1 MKKFLTFLLAFSLC
15 LTVFGTYGFESPVVC
30 TDESCD
36 EHNHA
41 GHVLLAADTADYL
54 TATVTSQQ
62 YNEKQGT
69 FTVLIYI
76 ELLSESKI
84 SGGTVTIRT
93 EGSVLKNPK
102 LSSMSYLFGELI
114 SEDEITTSS
123 SGTYTYFTV
132 KIPEKGEDTRSSY
145 GSISIVYSVDSEYL
159 DLVSSL
165 RAQTL
170 TVSGSVKKADG
181 TTMVFYPSPSS
192 LKAYVCN
199 HNNIVTK
206 IIKQPTCQDAG
217 IVMVSAYAVHPDV
230 VNAGE
235 YVFSQSFP
243 GAVQATA
250 AATFAVEDLGAQ
262 RIAIVAV
269 DLDFGKE
276 QSAYFKAKA
285 AELGAEIV
293 SEDYIAMSDNDMT
306 SVVSKIKNENVDLIY
321 MPNYY
326 AHASEV
332 CRQVALQGLDVDILG
347 CEGADSWQL
356 LLTAGEYAEGLYI
369 TTNMDRDDP
378 NESTQAYIENYRA
391 EYDMEPDMVGAS
403 VYDAF
408 EVLFAAM
415 KEVGTD
421 PAAMQEYIAAM
432 KDFDTVTGT
441 LMYYTSAGSAVKPV
455 QIQQVGEDLQFHS
468 YSVIDDI
475 QIIDGDN
482 IPVVEY

>member
-1 MKKFLTFLLAFSLC
+1 MIMKKLLSTLLALAMAMS
-15 LTVFGTYGFESPVVC
+15 
-30 TDESCD
+30 
-36 EHNHA
+36 
-41 GHVLLAADTADYL
+41 LAACGGDTS
-54 TATVTSQQ
+54 TPTGS
-62 YNEKQGT
+62 G
-69 FTVLIYI
+69 
-76 ELLSESKI
+76 
-84 SGGTVTIRT
+84 SGGTSQTQ
-93 EGSVLKNPK
+93 
-102 LSSMSYLFGELI
+102 
-114 SEDEITTSS
+114 SEDPIKIGFFAPVSAASAAADGQSAQQSAELAVKLINEAGINGRTVELVDYDDALDTAEAANIAEKLTTAD
-123 SGTYTYFTV
+123 G
-132 KIPEKGEDTRSSY
+132 
-145 GSISIVYSVDSEYL
+145 VDA
-159 DLVSSL
+159 V
-165 RAQTL
+165 
-170 TVSGSVKKADG
+170 VSGSYSG
-181 TTMVFYPSPSS
+181 P
-192 LKAYVCN
+192 
-199 HNNIVTK
+199 TK
-206 IIKQPTCQDAG
+206 VAAPICQDAG

-285 AELGAEIV
+285 TELGAEIV

-306 SVVSKIKNENVDLIY
+306 SVISKIKNENVDLIY

-356 LLTAGEYAEGLYI
+356 LQTAGEYAEGLYI

-391 EYDMEPDMVGAS
+391 EYNMEPDMVGAS

-421 PAAMQEYIAAM
+421 PAAMQEYIANM

>member
-1 MKKFLTFLLAFSLC
+1 MKKLLSTLLALTMVMSLVAC
-15 LTVFGTYGFESPVVC
+15 GSGDTSTPSDASTPSSSDSGGSSQGQSEDPIKIGFFAPV
-30 TDESCD
+30 S
-36 EHNHA
+36 A
-41 GHVLLAADTADYL
+41 ASAAADGQSAQQSAELAVKLINEAGGINGRTVELVDYDDALDTAEAANIAEKLTTAD
-54 TATVTSQQ
+54 
-62 YNEKQGT
+62 G
-69 FTVLIYI
+69 
-76 ELLSESKI
+76 
-84 SGGTVTIRT
+84 
-93 EGSVLKNPK
+93 
-102 LSSMSYLFGELI
+102 
-114 SEDEITTSS
+114 
-123 SGTYTYFTV
+123 
-132 KIPEKGEDTRSSY
+132 
-145 GSISIVYSVDSEYL
+145 VDA
-159 DLVSSL
+159 V
-165 RAQTL
+165 
-170 TVSGSVKKADG
+170 VSGSYSG
-181 TTMVFYPSPSS
+181 P
-192 LKAYVCN
+192 
-199 HNNIVTK
+199 TK
-206 IIKQPTCQDAG
+206 VAAPICQDAG

-285 AELGAEIV
+285 TELGAEIV

-306 SVVSKIKNENVDLIY
+306 SVISKIKNENVDLIY

-356 LLTAGEYAEGLYI
+356 LQTAGEYAEGLYI

-391 EYDMEPDMVGAS
+391 EYNMEPDMVGAS

-421 PAAMQEYIAAM
+421 PAAMQEYIANM

>member
-1 MKKFLTFLLAFSLC
+1 MKKLLSTLLALTMVMSLVAC
-15 LTVFGTYGFESPVVC
+15 GSGDTSTPSDASTPSSSDSGGSSQGQSEDPIKIGFFAPV
-30 TDESCD
+30 S
-36 EHNHA
+36 A
-41 GHVLLAADTADYL
+41 ASAAADGQSAQQSAELAVKLINEAGGINGRTVELVDYDDALDTAEAANIAEKLTTAD
-54 TATVTSQQ
+54 
-62 YNEKQGT
+62 G
-69 FTVLIYI
+69 
-76 ELLSESKI
+76 
-84 SGGTVTIRT
+84 
-93 EGSVLKNPK
+93 
-102 LSSMSYLFGELI
+102 
-114 SEDEITTSS
+114 
-123 SGTYTYFTV
+123 
-132 KIPEKGEDTRSSY
+132 
-145 GSISIVYSVDSEYL
+145 VDA
-159 DLVSSL
+159 V
-165 RAQTL
+165 
-170 TVSGSVKKADG
+170 VSGSYSG
-181 TTMVFYPSPSS
+181 P
-192 LKAYVCN
+192 
-199 HNNIVTK
+199 TK
-206 IIKQPTCQDAG
+206 VAAPICQDAG

-285 AELGAEIV
+285 TELGAEIV

-306 SVVSKIKNENVDLIY
+306 SVISKIKNEDVDLIY

-356 LLTAGEYAEGLYI
+356 LQTAGEYAEGLYI

-391 EYDMEPDMVGAS
+391 EYNMEPDMVGAS

-421 PAAMQEYIAAM
+421 SAAMQEYIANM

>member
-1 MKKFLTFLLAFSLC
+1 MKKLVSTLLALAMLLS
-15 LTVFGTYGFESPVVC
+15 
-30 TDESCD
+30 
-36 EHNHA
+36 
-41 GHVLLAADTADYL
+41 LAACG
-54 TATVTSQQ
+54 
-62 YNEKQGT
+62 N
-69 FTVLIYI
+69 
-76 ELLSESKI
+76 
-84 SGGTVTIRT
+84 
-93 EGSVLKNPK
+93 
-102 LSSMSYLFGELI
+102 
-114 SEDEITTSS
+114 TSS
-123 SGTYTYFTV
+123 SSAGSAGSAGSSGSSSSGGSSDPIRIGFFAPVSAASAAADGQSAQQSAELAV
-132 KIPEKGEDTRSSY
+132 KLINENGGINGRMVELVDYDDGLDTAEAANIAEK
-145 GSISIVYSVDSEYL
+145 
-159 DLVSSL
+159 
-165 RAQTL
+165 L
-170 TVSGSVKKADG
+170 TTADGVAAVVSGSYSG
-181 TTMVFYPSPSS
+181 P
-192 LKAYVCN
+192 
-199 HNNIVTK
+199 TK
-206 IIKQPTCQDAG
+206 VAAPICQDAG

-235 YVFSQSFP
+235 YIFSQSFP

-250 AATFAVEDLGAQ
+250 AATFAVNDLKAQ

-306 SVVSKIKNENVDLIY
+306 SVISKIKSENVDLIY
-321 MPNYY
+321 IPNYY

-356 LLTAGEYAEGLYI
+356 LQTAGEYAEGLYI

-391 EYDMEPDMVGAS
+391 EYNMEPDMVGAS

-421 PAAMQEYIAAM
+421 SDAMQEYIANM
-432 KDFDTVTGT
+432 KDFATVTGT

-475 QIIDGDN
+475 SIIDGDN
-482 IPVVEY
+482 IEQVTY

>member
-1 MKKFLTFLLAFSLC
+1 MIMKKLLSTLLALAMAMS
-15 LTVFGTYGFESPVVC
+15 
-30 TDESCD
+30 
-36 EHNHA
+36 
-41 GHVLLAADTADYL
+41 LAACGGDTS
-54 TATVTSQQ
+54 TPTGS
-62 YNEKQGT
+62 G
-69 FTVLIYI
+69 
-76 ELLSESKI
+76 
-84 SGGTVTIRT
+84 SGGTSQTQ
-93 EGSVLKNPK
+93 
-102 LSSMSYLFGELI
+102 
-114 SEDEITTSS
+114 SEDPIKIGFFAPVSAASAAADGQSAQQSAELAVKLINEAGGINGRTVELVDYDDALDTAEAANIAEKLTTAD
-123 SGTYTYFTV
+123 G
-132 KIPEKGEDTRSSY
+132 
-145 GSISIVYSVDSEYL
+145 VDA
-159 DLVSSL
+159 V
-165 RAQTL
+165 
-170 TVSGSVKKADG
+170 VSGSYSG
-181 TTMVFYPSPSS
+181 P
-192 LKAYVCN
+192 
-199 HNNIVTK
+199 TK
-206 IIKQPTCQDAG
+206 VAAPICQDAG

-285 AELGAEIV
+285 TELGAEIV

-306 SVVSKIKNENVDLIY
+306 SVISKIKNENVDLIY

-356 LLTAGEYAEGLYI
+356 LETAGEYAKGLYI
-369 TTNMDRDDP
+369 TTNMNRDDA
-378 NESTQAYIENYRA
+378 NEGTQAYIKNYQA
-391 EYDMEPDMVGAS
+391 EYKMEPDMVGAS

-408 EVLFAAM
+408 QVLFAAF
-415 KEVGTD
+415 ENVGTD
-421 PAAMQEYIAAM
+421 PAAMRDYIAGL

-455 QIQQVGEDLQFHS
+455 QIQQVGDDILFHS
-468 YSVIDDI
+468 YGIIDDI
-475 QIIDGDN
+475 NIIDGDK
-482 IPVVEY
+482 VEKVTY

>member
-1 MKKFLTFLLAFSLC
+1 MKKLLSTLLALTMVMSLVAC
-15 LTVFGTYGFESPVVC
+15 GSG
-30 TDESCD
+30 
-36 EHNHA
+36 
-41 GHVLLAADTADYL
+41 DTS
-54 TATVTSQQ
+54 T
-62 YNEKQGT
+62 
-69 FTVLIYI
+69 
-76 ELLSESKI
+76 
-84 SGGTVTIRT
+84 
-93 EGSVLKNPK
+93 P
-102 LSSMSYLFGELI
+102 
-114 SEDEITTSS
+114 SS
-123 SGTYTYFTV
+123 SGSGGNSQGQSEDPIKIGFFAPVSAASAAADGQSAQQSAELAVKLINEAGGINGRTV
-132 KIPEKGEDTRSSY
+132 ELVDYDDALDTAEAANIAEKLTTADG
-145 GSISIVYSVDSEYL
+145 VDA
-159 DLVSSL
+159 V
-165 RAQTL
+165 
-170 TVSGSVKKADG
+170 VSGSYSG
-181 TTMVFYPSPSS
+181 P
-192 LKAYVCN
+192 
-199 HNNIVTK
+199 TK
-206 IIKQPTCQDAG
+206 VAAPICQDAG

-285 AELGAEIV
+285 TELGAEIV

-306 SVVSKIKNENVDLIY
+306 SVISKIKNENVDLIY

-356 LLTAGEYAEGLYI
+356 LQTAGEYAEGLYI

-391 EYDMEPDMVGAS
+391 EYNMEPDMVGAS

-421 PAAMQEYIAAM
+421 PAAMQEYIANM

>member
-1 MKKFLTFLLAFSLC
+1 MKKLLSTLLALAMAVSLTAC
-15 LTVFGTYGFESPVVC
+15 GGGDTSTPSDTSTPGGDGSQTQSEDPIKIGFFAPV
-30 TDESCD
+30 S
-36 EHNHA
+36 A
-41 GHVLLAADTADYL
+41 ASAAADGQSAQQSAELAVKLINEAGGINGRTVELVDYDDALDTAEAANIAEKLTTAD
-54 TATVTSQQ
+54 
-62 YNEKQGT
+62 G
-69 FTVLIYI
+69 
-76 ELLSESKI
+76 
-84 SGGTVTIRT
+84 
-93 EGSVLKNPK
+93 
-102 LSSMSYLFGELI
+102 
-114 SEDEITTSS
+114 
-123 SGTYTYFTV
+123 
-132 KIPEKGEDTRSSY
+132 
-145 GSISIVYSVDSEYL
+145 VDA
-159 DLVSSL
+159 V
-165 RAQTL
+165 
-170 TVSGSVKKADG
+170 VSGSYSG
-181 TTMVFYPSPSS
+181 P
-192 LKAYVCN
+192 
-199 HNNIVTK
+199 TK
-206 IIKQPTCQDAG
+206 VAAPICQDAG

-378 NESTQAYIENYRA
+378 NESTQAYIENSRA
-391 EYDMEPDMVGAS
+391 EYAMEPDMVGAS

-421 PAAMQEYIAAM
+421 SAAMQEYIANM

-482 IPVVEY
+482 IAVVEY

>member
-1 MKKFLTFLLAFSLC
+1 MMKKLLSTL
-15 LTVFGTYGFESPVVC
+15 L
-30 TDESCD
+30 
-36 EHNHA
+36 
-41 GHVLLAADTADYL
+41 VLAMALSLAACGGGDTSTPSDTSTPGGDGSQTQSEDPIKIGFFAPVSAASAAADGQSAQQSAELAVKLINEAGGINGRTVELVDYDDALDTAEAANIAEKL
-54 TATVTSQQ
+54 TTAD
-62 YNEKQGT
+62 G
-69 FTVLIYI
+69 
-76 ELLSESKI
+76 
-84 SGGTVTIRT
+84 
-93 EGSVLKNPK
+93 
-102 LSSMSYLFGELI
+102 
-114 SEDEITTSS
+114 
-123 SGTYTYFTV
+123 
-132 KIPEKGEDTRSSY
+132 
-145 GSISIVYSVDSEYL
+145 VDA
-159 DLVSSL
+159 V
-165 RAQTL
+165 
-170 TVSGSVKKADG
+170 VSGSYSG
-181 TTMVFYPSPSS
+181 P
-192 LKAYVCN
+192 
-199 HNNIVTK
+199 TK
-206 IIKQPTCQDAG
+206 VAAPICQDAG

-285 AELGAEIV
+285 TELGAEIV

-306 SVVSKIKNENVDLIY
+306 SVISKIKNENVDLIY

-356 LLTAGEYAEGLYI
+356 LQTAGEYAEGLYI

-391 EYDMEPDMVGAS
+391 EYNMEPDMVGAS

-421 PAAMQEYIAAM
+421 PAAMQEYIANM

-468 YSVIDDI
+468 YGVIDDI
-475 QIIDGDN
+475 EVIDGDN

>member
-1 MKKFLTFLLAFSLC
+1 M
-15 LTVFGTYGFESPVVC
+15 
-30 TDESCD
+30 
-36 EHNHA
+36 
-41 GHVLLAADTADYL
+41 VLSLAACGNGSSSSAGSAGSAGSASSGGESADPIRIGFFAPVSAASAAADGQSAQQSAELAVKLVNESGGINGRMVELVDYDDGLDTAEAANIAEKL
-54 TATVTSQQ
+54 TTADGVAA
-62 YNEKQGT
+62 
-69 FTVLIYI
+69 V
-76 ELLSESKI
+76 
-84 SGGTVTIRT
+84 
-93 EGSVLKNPK
+93 
-102 LSSMSYLFGELI
+102 
-114 SEDEITTSS
+114 
-123 SGTYTYFTV
+123 
-132 KIPEKGEDTRSSY
+132 
-145 GSISIVYSVDSEYL
+145 
-159 DLVSSL
+159 
-165 RAQTL
+165 
-170 TVSGSVKKADG
+170 VSGSYSG
-181 TTMVFYPSPSS
+181 P
-192 LKAYVCN
+192 
-199 HNNIVTK
+199 TK
-206 IIKQPTCQDAG
+206 VAAPICQDAG

-235 YVFSQSFP
+235 YIFSQSFP

-293 SEDYIAMSDNDMT
+293 SEDYIAISDNDMT
-306 SVVSKIKNENVDLIY
+306 SVISKIKSENVDLIY

-356 LLTAGEYAEGLYI
+356 LETAGEYAEGLYI

-391 EYDMEPDMVGAS
+391 EYNMEPDMVGAS

-421 PAAMQEYIAAM
+421 SDAMQEYIANM
-432 KDFDTVTGT
+432 KDFATVTGT

-455 QIQQVGEDLQFHS
+455 QIQRVGEDLQFHS

-475 QIIDGDN
+475 NIIDGDN
-482 IPVVEY
+482 IEQVTY

>member
-1 MKKFLTFLLAFSLC
+1 MKKLLSTLLALTMVMSLVAC
-15 LTVFGTYGFESPVVC
+15 GSG
-30 TDESCD
+30 
-36 EHNHA
+36 
-41 GHVLLAADTADYL
+41 DTS
-54 TATVTSQQ
+54 T
-62 YNEKQGT
+62 
-69 FTVLIYI
+69 
-76 ELLSESKI
+76 
-84 SGGTVTIRT
+84 
-93 EGSVLKNPK
+93 P
-102 LSSMSYLFGELI
+102 
-114 SEDEITTSS
+114 SS
-123 SGTYTYFTV
+123 SGSGGSSQGQSEDPIKIGFFAPVSAASAAADGQSAQQSAELAVKLINEAGGINGRTV
-132 KIPEKGEDTRSSY
+132 ELVDYDDALDTAEAANIAEKLTTADG
-145 GSISIVYSVDSEYL
+145 VDA
-159 DLVSSL
+159 V
-165 RAQTL
+165 
-170 TVSGSVKKADG
+170 VSGSYSG
-181 TTMVFYPSPSS
+181 P
-192 LKAYVCN
+192 
-199 HNNIVTK
+199 TK
-206 IIKQPTCQDAG
+206 VAAPICQDAG

-285 AELGAEIV
+285 TELGAEIV

-306 SVVSKIKNENVDLIY
+306 SVISKIKNENVDLIY

-356 LLTAGEYAEGLYI
+356 LQTAGEYAEGLYI

-391 EYDMEPDMVGAS
+391 EYNMEPDMVGAS

-421 PAAMQEYIAAM
+421 PAAMQEYIANM

>member
-1 MKKFLTFLLAFSLC
+1 MMKKLLSTL
-15 LTVFGTYGFESPVVC
+15 L
-30 TDESCD
+30 
-36 EHNHA
+36 
-41 GHVLLAADTADYL
+41 VLAMALSLAACGGGDTSTPSDTSTPGGDGSQTQSEDPIKIGFFAPVSDASAAADGQSAQQSAELAVKLINEAGGINGRTVELVDYDDALDTAEAANIAEKL
-54 TATVTSQQ
+54 TTAD
-62 YNEKQGT
+62 G
-69 FTVLIYI
+69 
-76 ELLSESKI
+76 
-84 SGGTVTIRT
+84 
-93 EGSVLKNPK
+93 
-102 LSSMSYLFGELI
+102 
-114 SEDEITTSS
+114 
-123 SGTYTYFTV
+123 
-132 KIPEKGEDTRSSY
+132 
-145 GSISIVYSVDSEYL
+145 VDA
-159 DLVSSL
+159 V
-165 RAQTL
+165 
-170 TVSGSVKKADG
+170 VSGSYSG
-181 TTMVFYPSPSS
+181 P
-192 LKAYVCN
+192 
-199 HNNIVTK
+199 TK
-206 IIKQPTCQDAG
+206 VAAPICQDAG

-306 SVVSKIKNENVDLIY
+306 SVISKIKSENVDLIY
-321 MPNYY
+321 IPNYY

-356 LLTAGEYAEGLYI
+356 LETAGEYAEGLYI

-391 EYDMEPDMVGAS
+391 EYNMEPDMVGAS

-421 PAAMQEYIAAM
+421 SDAMQEYIANM
-432 KDFDTVTGT
+432 KDFATVTGT

-475 QIIDGDN
+475 SIIDGDN
-482 IPVVEY
+482 IEQVTY

>member
-1 MKKFLTFLLAFSLC
+1 MIMKKLLSTLLALAMAMS
-15 LTVFGTYGFESPVVC
+15 
-30 TDESCD
+30 
-36 EHNHA
+36 
-41 GHVLLAADTADYL
+41 LAACGGDTS
-54 TATVTSQQ
+54 TPTGS
-62 YNEKQGT
+62 G
-69 FTVLIYI
+69 
-76 ELLSESKI
+76 
-84 SGGTVTIRT
+84 SGGTSQTQ
-93 EGSVLKNPK
+93 
-102 LSSMSYLFGELI
+102 
-114 SEDEITTSS
+114 SEDPIKIGFFAPVSAASAAADGQSAQQSAELAVKLINEAGGINGRTVELVDYDDALDTAEAANIAEKLTTAD
-123 SGTYTYFTV
+123 G
-132 KIPEKGEDTRSSY
+132 
-145 GSISIVYSVDSEYL
+145 VDA
-159 DLVSSL
+159 V
-165 RAQTL
+165 
-170 TVSGSVKKADG
+170 VSGSYSG
-181 TTMVFYPSPSS
+181 P
-192 LKAYVCN
+192 
-199 HNNIVTK
+199 TK
-206 IIKQPTCQDAG
+206 VAAPICQDAG

-285 AELGAEIV
+285 VELGAEIV

-306 SVVSKIKNENVDLIY
+306 SVISKIKNENVDLIY

-356 LLTAGEYAEGLYI
+356 LQTAGEYAEGLYI

-391 EYDMEPDMVGAS
+391 EYNMEPDMVGAS

-421 PAAMQEYIAAM
+421 PAAMQEYIANM